1 MADEITVTVENRP
14 GTLAQIG
21 EILGNAGVN
30 INAIQLTI
38 CEGQGI
44 VRFLP
49 DDKDDAIN
57 ALESAGVGCT
67 SRQVLLVNLL
77 DEPGNL
83 GNVAFVMAH
92 AGINVDT
99 VYVTTTGQ
107 IVLGVD
113 DVDGAIQVAAGM
125 AVMAE

>member
-1 MADEITVTVENRP
+1 MADEITVAVENRP

-21 EILGNAGVN
+21 EIVGDAGVN

-38 CEGQGI
+38 CGGQGI

-49 DDKDDAIN
+49 DDTERAIR
-57 ALESAGVGCT
+57 ALEAAGVRCT

-77 DEPGNL
+77 DEPGTL
-83 GNVAFVMAH
+83 GTVAFVMAH
-92 AGINVDT
+92 AGISIDT
-99 VYVTTTGQ
+99 AYVTTTGE

-113 DVDGAIQVAAGM
+113 DLDGAIQVAAGM